1 MICELATRVITRRG
15 SDSNHNNCVTNLFVC
30 CFPPCT
36 ARCAGPGLKNSWSP
50 CCRMKCR
57 FSALTPPLR
66 TGCAFLPLERPS
78 SFSGR
83 IPRQQ
88 CGGKGRA
95 RPAEHF
101 IPLFVLLHR
110 LSFVIIIIKSLFLY
124 TSRVS
129 KLCQRIVAFCVRKRE
144 RVRSG
149 GKNCSQTVSC
159 FFFSSS
165 SFFFFSLSLSL
176 WLQPLFFF
184 FFLTHGLL
192 GDEIGRVRLLGLV
205 VYVVPGLCRRRRDG
219 PIPQQHNK
227 ETRTGAT
234 SCPQAAKEAKLC
246 QVAAHPAADAKH
258 PPPISA
264 VTVSRNK
271 QTVDYLFFFI
281 LIFF

>member
-1 MICELATRVITRRG
+1 
-15 SDSNHNNCVTNLFVC
+15 
-30 CFPPCT
+30 
-36 ARCAGPGLKNSWSP
+36 
-50 CCRMKCR
+50 MKCR

-101 IPLFVLLHR
+101 IPLFILLHR

-159 FFFSSS
+159 FFFPPPPSS
-165 SFFFFSLSLSL
+165 FSLSLSL
-176 WLQPLFFF
+176 SDSSHCFFF
-184 FFLTHGLL
+184 FFSHM
-192 GDEIGRVRLLGLV
+192 
-205 VYVVPGLCRRRRDG
+205 
-219 PIPQQHNK
+219 
-227 ETRTGAT
+227 
-234 SCPQAAKEAKLC
+234 
-246 QVAAHPAADAKH
+246 
-258 PPPISA
+258 
-264 VTVSRNK
+264 
-271 QTVDYLFFFI
+271 DY
-281 LIFF
+281 

>member
-1 MICELATRVITRRG
+1 MEEKTAARPSRV
-15 SDSNHNNCVTNLFVC
+15 FF
-30 CFPPCT
+30 FPP
-36 ARCAGPGLKNSWSP
+36 P
-50 CCRMKCR
+50 
-57 FSALTPPLR
+57 
-66 TGCAFLPLERPS
+66 PS
-78 SFSGR
+78 S
-83 IPRQQ
+83 
-88 CGGKGRA
+88 
-95 RPAEHF
+95 
-101 IPLFVLLHR
+101 
-110 LSFVIIIIKSLFLY
+110 
-124 TSRVS
+124 
-129 KLCQRIVAFCVRKRE
+129 
-144 RVRSG
+144 
-149 GKNCSQTVSC
+149 
-159 FFFSSS
+159 
-165 SFFFFSLSLSL
+165 FSLSLSL
-176 WLQPLFFF
+176 SDSSHCFFF